1 MKKNIQ
7 ERIRNEENYSKI
19 MNALVKAKQQSNANK
34 DYLLKME
41 LKELYIRL
49 IFGIYK
55 IFDE

>member
-1 MKKNIQ
+1 MNKNH
-7 ERIRNEENYSKI
+7 SKN
-19 MNALVKAKQQSNANK
+19 MNALVKEKQQSNANK

-55 IFDE
+55 ILDE

>member
-1 MKKNIQ
+1 MNKNH
-7 ERIRNEENYSKI
+7 SKN

-55 IFDE
+55 IFIE